1 MFRIKSLF
9 TAFALLLAAPLALA
23 PAAAA
28 QSSTVVVIDRT
39 QIFVQSKAGVD
50 IQNKIRGIESAMQ
63 AELKPTADQLA
74 AEGPALEAKT
84 QGRTREAILADAGLK
99 TEVEAY
105 ARKANDFNRKRQI
118 AAQELQLT
126 ERKALIDFNNAL
138 VPVLRQVVAEKSA
151 NVILDKANIVFVDD
165 ATEVT
170 ASVIAK
176 LDASTPTMTVT
187 RQKIP
192 TQPAQQ

>member
-9 TAFALLLAAPLALA
+9 AAFALMLAAPMALA
-23 PAAAA
+23 PAATA
-28 QSSTVVVIDRT
+28 QGSTVVVIDRT

-50 IQNKIRGIESAMQ
+50 IQNKIRGIESSMQ

-84 QGRTREAILADAGLK
+84 QGRSRDAILADAALK
-99 TEVEAY
+99 AEVEAY

-138 VPVLRQVVAEKSA
+138 VPVLRQVVTERSA
-151 NVILDKANIVFVDD
+151 NVILDKSNIVFVDD
-165 ATEVT
+165 ATDVT

-176 LDASTPTMTVT
+176 LDASTPTVSVV
-187 RQKIP
+187 RQKVP

>member
-9 TAFALLLAAPLALA
+9 TAFALLLAVPMALA
-23 PAAAA
+23 PAATA
-28 QSSTVVVIDRT
+28 QGSTVVVIDRT

-50 IQNKIRGIESAMQ
+50 VQNKIRGIESSMQ
-63 AELKPTADQLA
+63 AELQPTADQLA

-84 QGRTREAILADAGLK
+84 QGRSRDTILADAALK
-99 TEVEAY
+99 AEVEAY

-118 AAQELQLT
+118 RAQELQLT

-138 VPVLRQVVAEKSA
+138 VPVLRQVVAERSA
-151 NVILDKANIVFVDD
+151 NVILDKSNIVFVDD
-165 ATEVT
+165 ATDVT
-170 ASVIAK
+170 SSVIAK
-176 LDASTPTMTVT
+176 LDASTPTMTVV
-187 RQKIP
+187 RQKLP

>member
-9 TAFALLLAAPLALA
+9 TAFAVLLAAPLALA